1 MRALFFIFAQKTFS
15 LRRILIMANIYSL
28 FCFIFQNSRLSMNFS
43 AKTVVVIAI
52 GAALYG
58 IGGLPMFGVPV
69 FANTTLKPAMAVLAL
84 FSVLFGPIVGFLVGF
99 IGHWVT
105 DLFAGWGVWLTW
117 VLGSGIVGMVIG
129 LFPMLTKNRLQ
140 QGELPMKDFALFVVL
155 ALAGNVVGY
164 GCSAF
169 LDTILYA
176 EPFTKVF
183 TQLSI
188 IAAGNTVLIAVVG
201 LLILK
206 SVAKRNKQ
214 SRNLTEA

>member
-1 MRALFFIFAQKTFS
+1 
-15 LRRILIMANIYSL
+15 
-28 FCFIFQNSRLSMNFS
+28 MNFS

-117 VLGSGIVGMVIG
+117 VLGSGIVGMIIG
-129 LFPMLTKNRLQ
+129 LFPMMTKNRLQ
-140 QGELPMKDFALFVVL
+140 QGELPMKDFVLFVIL

-201 LLILK
+201 FLILK

>member
-1 MRALFFIFAQKTFS
+1 
-15 LRRILIMANIYSL
+15 
-28 FCFIFQNSRLSMNFS
+28 MNFS

-129 LFPMLTKNRLQ
+129 LFPMMTKNRLQ
-140 QGELPMKDFALFVVL
+140 QGELPMKDFVLFVVL

-201 LLILK
+201 FLILK

>member
-1 MRALFFIFAQKTFS
+1 
-15 LRRILIMANIYSL
+15 
-28 FCFIFQNSRLSMNFS
+28 MNLS

-58 IGGLPMFGVPV
+58 IGGLPMFGIPV

-84 FSVLFGPIVGFLVGF
+84 FSVLFGPLVGFLVGF

-105 DLFAGWGVWLTW
+105 DLFAGWGVWFTW
-117 VLGSGIVGMVIG
+117 VLGSGIVGLVIG
-129 LFPMLTKNRLQ
+129 LFPKITKGRIEKGQ
-140 QGELPMKDFALFVVL
+140 FDIKDFVLFVVL
-155 ALAGNVVGY
+155 ALIGNVVGY

-169 LDTILYA
+169 LDTVLYA

-188 IAAGNTVLIAVVG
+188 IAVGNTVLIAVVG
-201 LLILK
+201 YFILH
-206 SVAKRNKQ
+206 SVAKRKKQ
-214 SRNLTEA
+214 SSNLTEAQ

>member
-1 MRALFFIFAQKTFS
+1 
-15 LRRILIMANIYSL
+15 
-28 FCFIFQNSRLSMNFS
+28 MNFS

-129 LFPMLTKNRLQ
+129 LFPMTVSYTHLT
-140 QGELPMKDFALFVVL
+140 LPTTPVV
-155 ALAGNVVGY
+155 
-164 GCSAF
+164 
-169 LDTILYA
+169 
-176 EPFTKVF
+176 
-183 TQLSI
+183 
-188 IAAGNTVLIAVVG
+188 
-201 LLILK
+201 
-206 SVAKRNKQ
+206 
-214 SRNLTEA
+214 

>member
-1 MRALFFIFAQKTFS
+1 
-15 LRRILIMANIYSL
+15 
-28 FCFIFQNSRLSMNFS
+28 MNFS
-43 AKTVVVIAI
+43 AKMVVVIAI

-84 FSVLFGPIVGFLVGF
+84 FSVMFGPVVGFLVGF

-105 DLFAGWGVWLTW
+105 DLFAGWGVWITW
-117 VLGSGIVGMVIG
+117 VLGSGVVGLVMG
-129 LFPMLTKNRLQ
+129 LFPTLTRNRLK
-140 QGELPMKDFALFVVL
+140 QGELPFKDYVLFVLL
-155 ALAGNVVGY
+155 ALIGNIVGY

-183 TQLSI
+183 TQLTI
-188 IAAGNTVLIAVVG
+188 IASANTVLIAVVG
-201 LLILK
+201 YFILK
-206 SVAKRNKQ
+206 SVAKRKKQ
-214 SRNLTEA
+214 SRNLSEA

>member
-1 MRALFFIFAQKTFS
+1 
-15 LRRILIMANIYSL
+15 
-28 FCFIFQNSRLSMNFS
+28 MNFS

-117 VLGSGIVGMVIG
+117 VLGSGIVGIVIG
-129 LFPMLTKNRLQ
+129 LFPMMTKNRLQ
-140 QGELPMKDFALFVVL
+140 QGELPMKDFVLFVIL

-201 LLILK
+201 FLILK

>member
-1 MRALFFIFAQKTFS
+1 
-15 LRRILIMANIYSL
+15 
-28 FCFIFQNSRLSMNFS
+28 MNFS

-129 LFPMLTKNRLQ
+129 LFPMMTKNRLQ
-140 QGELPMKDFALFVVL
+140 QGELPMKDFVLFVIL

-201 LLILK
+201 FLILK

-214 SRNLTEA
+214 NRNLTEA

>member
-1 MRALFFIFAQKTFS
+1 
-15 LRRILIMANIYSL
+15 
-28 FCFIFQNSRLSMNFS
+28 MNLT

-58 IGGLPMFGVPV
+58 IGGLPMFGIPV

-105 DLFAGWGVWLTW
+105 DLFAGWGVWFTW
-117 VLGSGIVGMVIG
+117 VLGSGVVGLVIG
-129 LFPMLTKNRLQ
+129 LFPKLTKGRL
-140 QGELPMKDFALFVVL
+140 GEGVFNSKDYVLFVVL
-155 ALAGNVVGY
+155 ALVGNVVGY

-169 LDTILYA
+169 LDTVLYA

-183 TQLSI
+183 TQLTI
-188 IAAGNTVLIAVVG
+188 IAAGNTVLIAIVG
-201 LLILK
+201 YFILK
-206 SVAKRNKQ
+206 SVAKRNQQ
-214 SRNLTEA
+214 SSNLSEE

>member
-1 MRALFFIFAQKTFS
+1 
-15 LRRILIMANIYSL
+15 
-28 FCFIFQNSRLSMNFS
+28 MNFS

-129 LFPMLTKNRLQ
+129 LFPMMTKNRLQ
-140 QGELPMKDFALFVVL
+140 QGDLPMKDFVLFVIL

-164 GCSAF
+164 GCSTF

-201 LLILK
+201 FLILK

>member
-1 MRALFFIFAQKTFS
+1 
-15 LRRILIMANIYSL
+15 
-28 FCFIFQNSRLSMNFS
+28 MNLS

-58 IGGLPMFGVPV
+58 IGGLPMFGIPV

-117 VLGSGIVGMVIG
+117 VLGSGIVGLVLG
-129 LFPMLTKNRLQ
+129 FFPHMTKGRLNK
-140 QGELPMKDFALFVVL
+140 GEFSSKDFILFVSL
-155 ALAGNVVGY
+155 ALVGNIVGY

-169 LDTILYA
+169 LDTVLYA

-183 TQLSI
+183 TQLCI

-201 LLILK
+201 FFILK

>member
-1 MRALFFIFAQKTFS
+1 
-15 LRRILIMANIYSL
+15 
-28 FCFIFQNSRLSMNFS
+28 MNFS

-58 IGGLPMFGVPV
+58 IGGLPMFGIPV

-129 LFPMLTKNRLQ
+129 LFPMMTKNRLQ
-140 QGELPMKDFALFVVL
+140 QGELPMKDFVLFVIL

-201 LLILK
+201 FLILK

>member
-1 MRALFFIFAQKTFS
+1 
-15 LRRILIMANIYSL
+15 
-28 FCFIFQNSRLSMNFS
+28 MNFT

-58 IGGLPMFGVPV
+58 IGGLPMFGIPV

-105 DLFAGWGVWLTW
+105 DLFAGWGVWITW
-117 VLGSGIVGMVIG
+117 VLGSGIVGLVIG
-129 LFPMLTKNRLQ
+129 LFPTLTKHRLE
-140 QGELPMKDFALFVVL
+140 QGQLPNKDIALFGLL
-155 ALAGNVVGY
+155 ALIGNVVGY

-183 TQLSI
+183 TQLTI
-188 IAAGNTVLIAVVG
+188 IATGNSVLITAVG
-201 LLILK
+201 FFILK
-206 SVAKRNKQ
+206 SVAKRKNQ
-214 SRNLTEA
+214 SRNLTEAE

>member
-1 MRALFFIFAQKTFS
+1 
-15 LRRILIMANIYSL
+15 
-28 FCFIFQNSRLSMNFS
+28 MNFS

-129 LFPMLTKNRLQ
+129 LFPMMTKNRLQ
-140 QGELPMKDFALFVVL
+140 QGELPMKDFVLFVIL

-188 IAAGNTVLIAVVG
+188 IATGNTVLIAVVG
-201 LLILK
+201 FLILK

>member
-1 MRALFFIFAQKTFS
+1 
-15 LRRILIMANIYSL
+15 
-28 FCFIFQNSRLSMNFS
+28 MNLS

-58 IGGLPMFGVPV
+58 IGGLPMFGIPV

-117 VLGSGIVGMVIG
+117 VLGSGIVGLVLG
-129 LFPMLTKNRLQ
+129 FFPTLTKGRLTK
-140 QGELPMKDFALFVVL
+140 GEFSNKDFVLFVCL
-155 ALAGNVVGY
+155 ALIGNIFGY

-169 LDTILYA
+169 LDTVLYA

-201 LLILK
+201 YFILK

-214 SRNLTEA
+214 SQNLTEA

>member
-1 MRALFFIFAQKTFS
+1 
-15 LRRILIMANIYSL
+15 
-28 FCFIFQNSRLSMNFS
+28 MNFT

-58 IGGLPMFGVPV
+58 IGGLPMFGIPV

-105 DLFAGWGVWLTW
+105 DLFAGWGVWITW
-117 VLGSGIVGMVIG
+117 VLGSGIVGLIIG
-129 LFPMLTKNRLQ
+129 LFPILTKYRLE
-140 QGELPMKDFALFVVL
+140 QGQLPTKDIVLFAVL
-155 ALAGNVVGY
+155 ALVGNVVGY

-183 TQLSI
+183 TQLTI
-188 IAAGNTVLIAVVG
+188 IASGNSVLITLVG
-201 LLILK
+201 FFILK
-206 SVAKRNKQ
+206 SVAKRKQ
-214 SRNLTEA
+214 QSQNLSEAE

>member
-1 MRALFFIFAQKTFS
+1 
-15 LRRILIMANIYSL
+15 
-28 FCFIFQNSRLSMNFS
+28 MNLT

-105 DLFAGWGVWLTW
+105 DLFAGWGVWFTW
-117 VLGSGIVGMVIG
+117 VLGSGIVGIVIG
-129 LFPMLTKNRLQ
+129 IFPKVTGGRLEL
-140 QGELPMKDFALFVVL
+140 GEFNSKDFAIFVVL
-155 ALAGNVVGY
+155 ALIGNVVGY

-169 LDTILYA
+169 LDTVLYA
-176 EPFTKVF
+176 EPFAKVF
-183 TQLSI
+183 TQLCI
-188 IAAGNTVLIAVVG
+188 IAAGNTILIAIVG
-201 LLILK
+201 YFILK
-206 SVAKRNKQ
+206 SVAKRNQQ
-214 SRNLTEA
+214 SRNLTEE

>member
-1 MRALFFIFAQKTFS
+1 
-15 LRRILIMANIYSL
+15 
-28 FCFIFQNSRLSMNFS
+28 MNFS

-129 LFPMLTKNRLQ
+129 LFPMMTKNRLQ
-140 QGELPMKDFALFVVL
+140 HGELPMKDFVLFIVL

-183 TQLSI
+183 TQLFI
-188 IAAGNTVLIAVVG
+188 IAAGNTVLIAIVG
-201 LLILK
+201 FLILK